1 MHVNILSSPF
11 NFSMFLW
18 LIKGATVIETEIFVV
33 LSGVFF
39 KHLLQV
45 FCVTFVLLGPYGV
58 NHGVEYHQ
66 DVIDYAMAGLE
77 RFRQSADSFDE
88 FEFCEPVFT
97 RGNCLLLSPHCR
109 LYDRLYCGAACPA
122 EHENYMKN
130 LINVGGILVMPL
142 NDQVI

>member
-1 MHVNILSSPF
+1 MLGVPSSAY
-11 NFSMFLW
+11 
-18 LIKGATVIETEIFVV
+18 IDI
-33 LSGVFF
+33 
-39 KHLLQV
+39 
-45 FCVTFVLLGPYGV
+45 VTGPYGV

-66 DVIDYAMAGLE
+66 DVIEYALAGLE
-77 RFRQSADSFDE
+77 RFRQTADSFDE

-109 LYDRLYCGAACPA
+109 LYDRLYCGAACPP

-142 NDQVI
+142 NDQVNITISVVTFILSSSVILLPSM